1 MYQPGWK
8 EGASVKR
15 EGLSREDLVAL
26 DKQHVW
32 HPYTPM
38 ETYIRET
45 NPLVVVGAE
54 GPYLTDADGRRYLD
68 ANASWWVSTLGH
80 RHPRLVKALV
90 EQVGTLGH
98 VPLAGITHAPAA
110 RLAAELVAVAPGAGR
125 PEVPAG
131 ERLSRVFYVDNG
143 STAVEV
149 AIKMAAQY
157 WAQNGRRRRTR
168 FITLS
173 GAFHG
178 ETLGATSVGGMP
190 EFRDVF
196 GPLLFDVV
204 HVPSPSEEGGWERA
218 FAEVE
223 RALRA
228 HPDEVAG
235 VILEPVV
242 QGAGGMQVYAPAFVR
257 AVREATRAVDTFLIA
272 DEVFTGLGRTGA
284 RFACDWA
291 GVVPDLLCLAK
302 ALSGGL
308 LPFAATL
315 ATERVFSGFLG
326 GRERA
331 LYYGHSYCGNP
342 LGAAVA
348 REVLAVYRDE
358 DVLGQVARKAPRV
371 KAAFEGMAERVPGVV
386 RPRAQGMVG
395 AVDLGG
401 GGYLSGKG
409 WRVYEAALRRGLYL
423 RPLGDTVYIA
433 PPLNI
438 ADAALEALL
447 HGVEESLREASAG

>member
-1 MYQPGWK
+1 M
-8 EGASVKR
+8 KR
-15 EGLSREDLVAL
+15 EDIVSL
-26 DKQHVW
+26 DKRHVW
-32 HPYTPM
+32 HPYTAM
-38 ETYIRET
+38 EAYIGVT
-45 NPLVVVGAE
+45 DPLVVVGSE
-54 GPYLTDADGRRYLD
+54 GPYLVDADGRRYLD
-68 ANASWWVSTLGH
+68 ANGSWWVSTLGH

-90 EQVGTLGH
+90 EQAGTLAH
-98 VPLAGITHAPAA
+98 VSLAGVTHEPAA
-110 RLAAELVAVAPGAGR
+110 RLAAELVALAPGAGK
-125 PEVPAG
+125 EGVPGG

-157 WAQNGRRRRTR
+157 WAQNGRPRRTR

-178 ETLGATSVGGMP
+178 ETLGATSVGGVP
-190 EFRDVF
+190 AFRDVF

-223 RALRA
+223 RALKA
-228 HPDEVAG
+228 FPDEVAG
-235 VILEPVV
+235 VIVEPVV
-242 QGAGGMQVYAPAFVR
+242 QGAAGMQVYAPAFVR

-284 RFACDWA
+284 RFACELG

-308 LPFAATL
+308 MPFAATL

-371 KAAFEGMAERVPGVV
+371 KAAFERMAERVPGVV
-386 RPRAQGMVG
+386 RPRALGMVG

-401 GGYLSGKG
+401 GGYLAGGG
-409 WRVYEAALRRGLYL
+409 WRVYEAARRRGLYL
-423 RPLGDTVYIA
+423 RPLGDTVYISPA
-433 PPLNI
+433 LNI
-438 ADAALEALL
+438 PEDALEALL
-447 HGVEESLREASAG
+447 SGVEESLREAAAG

>member
-1 MYQPGWK
+1 M
-8 EGASVKR
+8 ERADIVT
-15 EGLSREDLVAL
+15 L
-26 DKQHVW
+26 DKRYVW
-32 HPYTPM
+32 HPYTAM
-38 ETYIRET
+38 DEYIAKT
-45 NPLVVVGAE
+45 DPLVVVRAE
-54 GPYLTDADGRRYLD
+54 GPYLYDADGTRYLD
-68 ANASWWVSTLGH
+68 ANGSWWVSTLGH
-80 RHPRLVKALV
+80 RHPRLVRALT
-90 EQVGTLGH
+90 EQAGAFPHTS
-98 VPLAGITHAPAA
+98 LAGVTHEPAA
-110 RLAAELVAVAPGAGR
+110 RLARELVALAPGAER
-125 PEVPAG
+125 ADVPAG
-131 ERLSRVFYVDNG
+131 ERLSRVFYSDNG

-157 WAQNGRRRRTR
+157 WAQNGRPRRTR

-178 ETLGATSVGGMP
+178 ETIGSTSVGGVGL
-190 EFRDVF
+190 FRDIF

-204 HVPSPSEEGGWERA
+204 HVPSPAEPGGWERA
-218 FAEVE
+218 FAQVE
-223 RALRA
+223 AALHQ
-228 HPDEVAG
+228 HPEEIAA

-242 QGAGGMQVYAPAFVR
+242 QGAAGMRVYAPGFVR

-272 DEVFTGLGRTGA
+272 DEVFTGLGRTGS
-284 RFACDWA
+284 RFACDLA

-315 ATERVFSGFLG
+315 ATERVFAGFGG

-348 REVLAVYRDE
+348 CEVRAVYRDE

-371 KAAFEGMAERVPGVV
+371 RAAFERMAETIPGVT
-386 RPRAQGMVG
+386 RPRALGMVG

-401 GGYLSGKG
+401 GGYLARGG
-409 WRVYEAALRRGLYL
+409 WRVYEAARRRGLYL
-423 RPLGDTVYIA
+423 RPLGDTVYVA
-433 PPLNI
+433 PALNI
-438 ADAALEALL
+438 PDAALEELL
-447 HGVEESLREASAG
+447 QGVEASLREVASGQP

>member
-1 MYQPGWK
+1 M
-8 EGASVKR
+8 ERA
-15 EGLSREDLVAL
+15 DIVAL
-26 DKQHVW
+26 DKRYVW
-32 HPYTPM
+32 HPYTAM
-38 ETYIRET
+38 DEYIART
-45 NPLVVVGAE
+45 DPLVVVRAE
-54 GPYLTDADGRRYLD
+54 GPYLYDADGTRYLD
-68 ANASWWVSTLGH
+68 ANGSWWVSTLGH
-80 RHPRLVKALV
+80 RHPRLVRAIT
-90 EQVGTLGH
+90 EQAGAFPHTS
-98 VPLAGITHAPAA
+98 LAGVTHEPAA
-110 RLAAELVAVAPGAGR
+110 RLARELVALAPGAERGD
-125 PEVPAG
+125 VPAG
-131 ERLSRVFYVDNG
+131 EWLSRVFYSDNG

-149 AIKMAAQY
+149 AIKMVAQY
-157 WAQNGRRRRTR
+157 WAQNGRPGRTR
-168 FITLS
+168 FLTLS

-178 ETLGATSVGGMP
+178 ETMGSTSVGGVGL
-190 EFRDVF
+190 FRDIF

-204 HVPSPSEEGGWERA
+204 HVPSPAEPGGWERA
-218 FAEVE
+218 FAQVE
-223 RALRA
+223 AALRQQSEEIA
-228 HPDEVAG
+228 A

-242 QGAGGMQVYAPAFVR
+242 QGAAGMQVYAPGFVR

-284 RFACDWA
+284 RFACDLA

-315 ATERVFSGFLG
+315 ATERVFAGFGG

-371 KAAFEGMAERVPGVV
+371 KEAFERMAETIPGVT
-386 RPRAQGMVG
+386 RPRALGMVG

-401 GGYLSGKG
+401 GGYLARGG
-409 WRVYEAALRRGLYL
+409 WRVYEAARRRGLYL
-423 RPLGDTVYIA
+423 RPLGDTVYVA
-433 PPLNI
+433 PALNI
-438 ADAALEALL
+438 PDAALEELL
-447 HGVEESLREASAG
+447 AGVEASLREVAAGQS